1 MKKLWSF
8 LILVPIMFTLGGCIP
23 GFYDNYTII
32 LKESQVS
39 ANFYDFGGPDQYVVV
54 KHNDTTILWTEV
66 KGDRYHAYW
75 WNESANFKFWT
86 GDVLKVWLMDSDFD
100 EDDVIAYWVVYDP
113 TDLTKLSKDGHW
125 VKFSVT
131 KSST

>member
-1 MKKLWSF
+1 M
-8 LILVPIMFTLGGCIP
+8 
-23 GFYDNYTII
+23 
-32 LKESQVS
+32 
-39 ANFYDFGGPDQYVVV
+39 
-54 KHNDTTILWTEV
+54 
-66 KGDRYHAYW
+66 
-75 WNESANFKFWT
+75 
-86 GDVLKVWLMDSDFD
+86 LKVWLMDSDFD

>member
-39 ANFYDFGGPDQYVVV
+39 ANFYDFGGPD
-54 KHNDTTILWTEV
+54 
-66 KGDRYHAYW
+66 
-75 WNESANFKFWT
+75 
-86 GDVLKVWLMDSDFD
+86 
-100 EDDVIAYWVVYDP
+100 
-113 TDLTKLSKDGHW
+113 
-125 VKFSVT
+125 
-131 KSST
+131 